1 MPKKEDDP
9 LLPGGKSSSDSQKV
23 KDLFSMHSEGDMEST
38 MDFKVQPETL
48 RFYAY
53 IFFWIMGL
61 LAIVLTELVVKD
73 RLAAG
78 PEPGEPSCPPF
89 QTGEG
94 FDLHTNSHLIRV
106 YGFNNVRPADLQY
119 RNCISDVLAG

>member
-9 LLPGGKSSSDSQKV
+9 LLGDAKSNSNSQKI
-23 KDLFSMHSEGDMEST
+23 KDLFSMHSDGDMNGT
-38 MDFKVQPETL
+38 MNFEVQPESL

-53 IFFWIMGL
+53 VFFWAMGF
-61 LAIVLTELVVKD
+61 LAIALTELVVKD

-94 FDLHTNSHLIRV
+94 FDLHSNSHLIRV
-106 YGFNNVRPADLQY
+106 YGFNNVRP
-119 RNCISDVLAG
+119 R